1 MSSNELRRL
10 MDHLGA
16 GGADQAC
23 SCVTVADVAAA
34 EERRTRKRQLEP
46 RVSPRKLKQARR
58 EPKGGGGSSS
68 SGGVKPGPAHR
79 LKERRNDAEEKQSR
93 ALNEL
98 KKLGDYCSAGPR
110 YYSLSK

>member
-1 MSSNELRRL
+1 VPLGLRSVVSEFWSLFLEWQRSYVLPSRL
-10 MDHLGA
+10 LDFL
-16 GGADQAC
+16 
-23 SCVTVADVAAA
+23 
-34 EERRTRKRQLEP
+34 RQLEP